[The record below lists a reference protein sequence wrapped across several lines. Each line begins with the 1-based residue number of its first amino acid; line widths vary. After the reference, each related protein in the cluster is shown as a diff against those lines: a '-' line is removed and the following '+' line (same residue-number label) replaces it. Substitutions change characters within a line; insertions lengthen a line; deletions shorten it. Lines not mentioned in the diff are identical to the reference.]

1 MRTSAEVLEGNKV
14 KLTVEVDEAD
24 VEKAEEEALTRL
36 AREVQMP
43 GFRPGRVPRRLL
55 KSRLGAKGIR
65 EEALRDKLPEY
76 YADAIESE
84 SLDVIVPPELDI
96 TSGEE
101 GGPVVFTATVE
112 IRPEVTVP
120 GYEGLEVTV
129 PSPLVTDEDIDSQLD
144 RMRDQFATLVEVDR
158 PAKEGDLVTLDIHGT
173 RDGEP
178 AEGLTAD
185 DLVYEVGTAGIV
197 EGTDEHLVGM
207 KAGEEFEIEAEDAPD
222 GPAHLHVLLKQVR
235 EKELPEADDDFAA
248 DASEFDTIAALRD
261 DLVTKMGALKR
272 YQTTVG
278 LREKVSEALAELVLD
293 EPPEALVFE
302 QRDQLVQDFGFRLSQ
317 QRIGIEEYLQALG
330 QDPEQFLTDALEQ
343 ARRDVKIDLAL
354 RAIAKAEDLEPDESD
369 IDEEVVHL
377 AGHAEQTPAEMRE
390 MLETNNRMPM
400 LRSEIRKTKAM
411 AWLVEHVAIV
421 DEQGN
426 SIDRESL
433 RAELIE
439 TDGGHHHEDEDGHDE
454 HDDHEHDHDH
464 DHEHEEDQP

>member
-24 VEKAEEEALTRL
+24 VAKAEEETLTRL
-36 AREVQMP
+36 SREVQMP
-43 GFRPGRVPRRLL
+43 GFRPGRVPRRLIQ
-55 KSRLGAKGIR
+55 SRLGAKGIR
-65 EEALRDKLPEY
+65 DEVLRDKLPEY
-76 YADAIESE
+76 YADAVESE

-112 IRPEVTVP
+112 VRPEIMVP

-129 PSPLVTDEDIDSQLD
+129 PSPLVTDEDIDSQID
-144 RMRDQFATLVEVDR
+144 RMRDQFATLVEVAR
-158 PAKEGDLVTLDIHGT
+158 PAKEGDLVTIDIHGT

-197 EGTDEHLVGM
+197 EGTDEHLLGM
-207 KAGEEFEIEAEDAPD
+207 KVGEEFEIDAEDAPD
-222 GPAHLHVLLKQVR
+222 GPAHLHVTLKQVR
-235 EKELPEADDDFAA
+235 EKELPEADDAFAA

-261 DLVTKMGALKR
+261 DLVNKMAALKR

-278 LREKVSEALAELVLD
+278 LREKVASALAELVAED
-293 EPPEALVFE
+293 PPEALVLE
-302 QRDQLVQDFGFRLSQ
+302 QRDQLVQDFGFRLAQ
-317 QRIGIEEYLQALG
+317 QRIGVEEYLQALG
-330 QDPEQFLTDALEQ
+330 QEPDQFLSEAMDQ
-343 ARRDVKIDLAL
+343 AVRDVKIDLAL

-390 MLETNNRMPM
+390 TLETNNRMPL

-411 AWLVEHVAIV
+411 TWLVEHVAIV

-426 SIDRESL
+426 AIDRESL
-433 RAELIE
+433 RAELTE
-439 TDGGHHHEDEDGHDE
+439 TDGRHHHEDEDGHD
-454 HDDHEHDHDH
+454 DHNDHDH
-464 DHEHEEDQP
+464 GED